1 MVSEA
6 QTAVADVFREE
17 AGRVTAALMRQFADF
32 DVVEES
38 VQDAL
43 LVAVERW
50 PRDGIPD
57 RPGAWLQ
64 TVARRLALNRVDRAA
79 RYRLKLARLGP
90 EAGHGDDRLRLIFTC
105 CHPALS
111 RGAQVALT
119 LRAVCGFTTQEVARA
134 FLVSEPAVAQR
145 IVRARRKIRGAHIP
159 YRLPPAGELAERL
172 NEVLAVLYLMF
183 NEGHLA
189 TSGDRPDQRDLAEDA
204 AWLAGLLC
212 RLLPEEPE
220 AIGLLA
226 LMKLHLA
233 RAGARF
239 DEDGQLVLLPGQDR
253 RLWNRSLIDEAVG
266 LIEAAAALRR
276 PGPYQVEAAIAACH
290 AEAES
295 FEVTDWPQIVALYD
309 ILLQL
314 GPTPLVRLNRAI
326 ALKHLAG
333 PEPALAELD
342 QLARDL
348 DGYHIFHAARG
359 EVLTELGQR
368 EQARAAQ
375 RRALGLTRNPAERSL
390 LERRLFE

>member
-1 MVSEA
+1 
-6 QTAVADVFREE
+6 
-17 AGRVTAALMRQFADF
+17 
-32 DVVEES
+32 
-38 VQDAL
+38 
-43 LVAVERW
+43 
-50 PRDGIPD
+50 
-57 RPGAWLQ
+57 
-64 TVARRLALNRVDRAA
+64 
-79 RYRLKLARLGP
+79 
-90 EAGHGDDRLRLIFTC
+90 
-105 CHPALS
+105 
-111 RGAQVALT
+111 
-119 LRAVCGFTTQEVARA
+119 
-134 FLVSEPAVAQR
+134 
-145 IVRARRKIRGAHIP
+145 
-159 YRLPPAGELAERL
+159 
-172 NEVLAVLYLMF
+172 MF

-189 TSGDRPDQRDLAEDA
+189 TAGARPDQRDLAEDA
-204 AWLAGLLC
+204 AWLAALLC
-212 RLLPEEPE
+212 RLLPQEPE
-220 AIGLLA
+220 AVGLLA

-233 RAGARF
+233 RASARF

-253 RLWNRSLIDEAVG
+253 RLWNRSLIDQAVR
-266 LIEAAAALRR
+266 LIEAGAALGR

-375 RRALGLTRNPAERSL
+375 LKALGLTRNPAERSL